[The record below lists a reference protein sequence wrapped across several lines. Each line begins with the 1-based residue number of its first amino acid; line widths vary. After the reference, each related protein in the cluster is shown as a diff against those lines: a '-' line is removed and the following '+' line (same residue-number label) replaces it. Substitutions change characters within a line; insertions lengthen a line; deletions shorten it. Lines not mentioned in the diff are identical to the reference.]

1 MVIFFGIRNL
11 TEANNIWKPSWEQ
24 SKNNFGFSGLE
35 IRSLWGAS
43 QFSRHAIQ
51 VSSETQQANSQF
63 SLSNEVE
70 TSNLAR
76 QAIVDEDD

>member
-1 MVIFFGIRNL
+1 MVFFFNKKFNRG
-11 TEANNIWKPSWEQ
+11 EYIWKPSWEQ
-24 SKNNFGFSGLE
+24 SKNNCGFSGLE